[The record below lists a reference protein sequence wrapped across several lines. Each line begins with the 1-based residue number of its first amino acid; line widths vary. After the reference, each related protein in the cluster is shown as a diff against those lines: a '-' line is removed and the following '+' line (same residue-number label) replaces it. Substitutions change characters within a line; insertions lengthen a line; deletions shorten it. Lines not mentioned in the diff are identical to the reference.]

1 MRTAEATS
9 HGAITVV
16 NAMATGKGAALGI
29 QLWTKAR
36 VTLTDDPGRIR
47 ARILGGTDVLGESTS
62 LICTTAKSILNEFAA
77 KKYGA
82 VVETESNIPIA
93 VGLKSSSAASN
104 AVAAATLAALGRQA
118 DGIKIIRLGVRSS
131 LRARVTLT
139 GAFDDACACY
149 FGGLVVTNNRT
160 CRILR
165 RFRPSR
171 RGNHVLLHVP
181 KSKKYSGDLRSG
193 SFKRIMGLV
202 DLSHQEALR
211 SNFLLSLTLN
221 GIAYSSILGYDLS
234 PVNDALDAGAV
245 AAGLSGKGPAIAA
258 VVPDRK
264 VEHVISAWTS
274 YPGRIIETAL
284 NLKEATARV
293 LN

>member
-36 VTLTDDPGRIR
+36 VTLTDDPGRIQV
-47 ARILGGTDVLGESTS
+47 RILGGTDALRESTS
-62 LICTTAKSILNEFAA
+62 LICTTAKMILNDYAA
-77 KKYGA
+77 TKYGA

-104 AVAAATLAALGRQA
+104 AVAAATLAALGRQI
-118 DGIKIIRLGVRSS
+118 DGIKIVRLGVRSS

-149 FGGLVVTNNRT
+149 FGGLVVTDNRT
-160 CRILR
+160 CKVLR
-165 RFRPSR
+165 RFRPR
-171 RGNHVLLHVP
+171 RGNHVLLYVP
-181 KSKKYSGDLRSG
+181 RSKKYSGDIRKG
-193 SFKRIMGLV
+193 SFKRIGRFV
-202 DLSHQEALR
+202 DLAHQEALR
-211 SNFLLSLTLN
+211 NNYLLSLTLN
-221 GIAYSSILGYDLS
+221 GIAYSSALGYDLS

-258 VVPDRK
+258 IVPDQK
-264 VEHVISAWTS
+264 VEHVISAWKY
-274 YPGRIIETAL
+274 YPGRIIETAV
-284 NLKEATARV
+284 NLKEATTRV

>member
-9 HGAITVV
+9 HGAVTIV
-16 NAMATGKGAALGI
+16 NAMATGKGAALGV

-36 VTLTDDPGRIR
+36 VTLTDNPDQIR
-47 ARILGGTDVLGESTS
+47 ARILEAPSESTS
-62 LICTTAKSILNEFAA
+62 LICTTTKMILNEFAA
-77 KKYGA
+77 RKYGA

-104 AVAAATLAALGRQA
+104 AVVAATLTALGCKT
-118 DGIKIIRLGVRSS
+118 DGIEIVRLAVRSS
-131 LRARVTLT
+131 LRAGVTLT

-149 FGGLVVTNNRT
+149 FGGLVVTDNRT
-160 CRILR
+160 CRILK

-171 RGNHVLLHVP
+171 RGNHVLLYVP
-181 KSKKYSGDLRSG
+181 KSKKYSGDIRKG
-193 SFKRIMGLV
+193 SFKRITRLV
-202 DLSHQEALR
+202 DLTHQEALR
-211 SNFLLSLTLN
+211 SNYLLSLTLN
-221 GIAYSSILGYDLS
+221 GIAYSTILGYDMS

-258 VVPDRK
+258 IVPDRK
-264 VEHVISAWTS
+264 VEQVISAWNS
-274 YPGRIIETAL
+274 YPGRIIETAF

>member
-1 MRTAEATS
+1 MRAAEAIS
-9 HGAITVV
+9 HGAITIV
-16 NAMATGKGAALGI
+16 NAMATGKGAALGV

-36 VTLTDDPGRIR
+36 VTLTDNPGQIRGRILE
-47 ARILGGTDVLGESTS
+47 APSESTS
-62 LICTTAKSILNEFAA
+62 LICTTAKMVLDEFAA
-77 KKYGA
+77 RKYGA

-104 AVAAATLAALGRQA
+104 AVAAATLAALGCKT
-118 DGIKIIRLGVRSS
+118 DGIKIVRLAVRSS

-149 FGGLVVTNNRT
+149 FGGLVVTDNRR
-160 CRILR
+160 CRILK

-171 RGNHVLLHVP
+171 RGNHILLYVP
-181 KSKKYSGDLRSG
+181 KSKKYSGDIRKG
-193 SFKRIMGLV
+193 TFKRIMRLV
-202 DLSHQEALR
+202 DLTHQEALR
-211 SNFLLSLTLN
+211 SNYLLSLTLN
-221 GIAYSSILGYDLS
+221 GIAYSSVLGYDLS

-258 VVPDRK
+258 IVPDRK
-264 VEHVISAWTS
+264 VEQVISAWGS
-274 YPGRIIETAL
+274 YPGRIIETVL
-284 NLKEATARV
+284 NLKEASARV